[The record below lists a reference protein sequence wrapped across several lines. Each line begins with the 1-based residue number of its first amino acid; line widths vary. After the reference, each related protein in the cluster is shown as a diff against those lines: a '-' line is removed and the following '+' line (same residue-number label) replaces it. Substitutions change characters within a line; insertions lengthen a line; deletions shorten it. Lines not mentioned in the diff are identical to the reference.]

1 MHSLAM
7 VCQKGGAGKTTLAVH
22 LAIEAHRRGFKTLLI
37 DVDQQGSAAKIL
49 ERRGDEP
56 PDVAT
61 EHPARLEASMRAAEQ
76 EGYDVVI
83 LDTAPQADQ
92 AAIKAARVANTIL
105 IPVRPSIVDLDAIDA
120 TMDVCRLVQNPG
132 LFVLNAVSAQGLEA
146 DGAERAIVARGGKI
160 CDVRIGDRKVFR
172 AAFNDGRAAQEID
185 ANSKAA
191 SEIRRLFDRLPFPA
205 APMHDAV
212 NASSRAAVKASR

>member
-1 MHSLAM
+1 MHSVAM

-22 LAIEAHRRGFKTLLI
+22 LAIEAHRRGLKTLLI

-61 EHPARLEASMRAAEQ
+61 EHPARLEASIRAAAR

-120 TMDVCRLVQNPG
+120 TLDVCRLVQNPG
-132 LFVLNAVSAQGLEA
+132 LFVLNAVSAQGQEA
-146 DGAERAIVARGGKI
+146 DGAERAIIARGGKV

-185 ANSKAA
+185 ASSKAA
-191 SEIRRLFDRLPFPA
+191 GEIGRLFDRLPFAP
-205 APMHDAV
+205 APMRVAV
-212 NASSRAAVKASR
+212 NARGHAATKGVR

>member
-1 MHSLAM
+1 MHSVAL

-22 LAIEAHRRGFKTLLI
+22 LAIEAHLRGLKTLLI
-37 DVDQQGSAAKIL
+37 DVDQQGSAAKVL

-61 EHPARLEASMRAAEQ
+61 EHPARLEAAIKGAVR

-92 AAIKAARVANTIL
+92 AAIKAARVADTIV

-120 TMDVCRLVQNPG
+120 TMDVCRLVQKPG
-132 LFVLNAVSAQGLEA
+132 LFVLNAVSAQGTEA
-146 DGAERAIVARGGKI
+146 NGAERAIIARGGTI
-160 CDVRIGDRKVFR
+160 CDARIGDRKVFR
-172 AAFNDGRAAQEID
+172 SAFNDGRAAQEID
-185 ANSKAA
+185 AHSKA
-191 SEIRRLFDRLPFPA
+191 SNEIRALFDRLPFPK
-205 APMHDAV
+205 PRKRDAV
-212 NASSRAAVKASR
+212 NARSRAFVKEIQ

>member
-1 MHSLAM
+1 MHSLAL

-191 SEIRRLFDRLPFPA
+191 GEIRRLFDRLPFPA
-205 APMHDAV
+205 APMHGAV
-212 NASSRAAVKASR
+212 NASSHAAVKASR

>member
-1 MHSLAM
+1 MHSLAL

-22 LAIEAHRRGFKTLLI
+22 LAIEAHRRGLKTLLI
-37 DVDQQGSAAKIL
+37 DVDQQASAAKVL

-61 EHPARLEASMRAAEQ
+61 EHPARLEASIRAAER

-120 TMDVCRLVQNPG
+120 TMDVCRLVQKTG
-132 LFVLNAVSAQGLEA
+132 LFVLNAISAQGGAA
-146 DGAERAIVARGGKI
+146 DGAERAIVARGGKV
-160 CDVRIGDRKVFR
+160 CGVRIGDRKVFR

-185 ANSKAA
+185 PNSKAA
-191 SEIRRLFDRLPFPA
+191 GEIRRLFDNLAFSPSVMR
-205 APMHDAV
+205 DAV
-212 NASSRAAVKASR
+212 NSRSLASVKDT